1 MVSWDLITTPPGELS
16 AFLSRIHAPTA
27 LILGLLVVFRFFP
40 TMRAELKGIGRSM
53 KNRGLTSPK
62 QLFLHPLVSFEYVLV
77 PFLLRVLQIAD
88 QLSVSVVARCA
99 ERPGVRGSYYGR
111 EMSFRDFAMLAAWTV
126 ITVGFVVIGRRSA

>member
-1 MVSWDLITTPPGELS
+1 M
-16 AFLSRIHAPTA
+16 
-27 LILGLLVVFRFFP
+27 
-40 TMRAELKGIGRSM
+40 
-53 KNRGLTSPK
+53 
-62 QLFLHPLVSFEYVLV
+62 LV

-88 QLSVSVVARCA
+88 QLSVSAVARCA